1 MIKFKVLAIKTEI
14 DNMYTIFLLK
24 KNMWADIIKT
34 ILEYPPIVAPDTL
47 KEWKVAITSVEQGYE
62 FIESQHNYKTGMGI
76 TFGGQGIPMDIGKSW
91 DNFDENRKPRCF
103 NCNIY
108 GHIAKE
114 YRKPKKDKKIR
125 KYYKYNKV
133 RHIAKDCRF
142 KQKMKIR
149 RNQEKSN
156 ESDEEENDKK
166 KSFVKGLE

>member
-1 MIKFKVLAIKTEI
+1 MIEFKVLAIKAETN
-14 DNMYTIFLLK
+14 DMHTIFLLK
-24 KNMWADIIKT
+24 KNVQADIIKT
-34 ILEYPPIVAPDTL
+34 ILVYLPIAAPNIL
-47 KEWKVAITSVEQGYE
+47 KEWKMAIISVRQGYE
-62 FIESQHNYKTGMGI
+62 STESWYNYKMGI
-76 TFGGQGIPMDIGKSW
+76 RMIFGGQEIPMDIGKSW